1 MPIQTDLSV
10 SPYFDDFRE
19 EKNFYK
25 ILFQPEVSVQ
35 ARELNQLQTIL
46 QNQIERFGD
55 NYAKKGTIISGCN
68 ITFYPRLP
76 YIKIKDVET
85 DGAPVNVSQ
94 YQNLYIRNSAN
105 LVALVQKT
113 EAGLEASRPN
123 LNTLFVQYQN
133 SGNDYNTSSYSENE
147 VLTVYD
153 PTNPIFK
160 ILISDGSS
168 SFANTDNV
176 VITPAVAVQNSTG
189 GNTFSI
195 TIEPNDFIRSAGV
208 AVGQI
213 VEVNST
219 ARDDALVLR
228 IKPTVDSLRVGNTAL
243 WSFYQNDTVEIYKN
257 ANPLVKT
264 TANRLDTVYGFG
276 AEASLVTD
284 GLGKIT
290 SISMVNTG
298 QGYDIEPYVSISSNS
313 AVASEINQFTATAQR
328 YLTNITVAGAID
340 SPVGF
345 GYGMAVDEGV
355 IYQKG
360 YFSRV
365 DEQLVIVE
373 KYSNTGFD
381 KSVGFYTNEEIIN
394 SSVDESLLD
403 NATGTPNY
411 TAPGADRL
419 KLTPQL
425 IVLDKAVA
433 DANSEFFTI
442 VDFAQGSPYKQNGS
456 TVYATIGDMIAQ
468 RTYEESGNYVL
479 DPFTLTTKD
488 SANTARA
495 GSKFNIYIDPGLA
508 YINGYR
514 VKTSASYVAEIDK
527 ATSYI
532 SKPGAKIALDYGGY
546 LRVNELGGNFNF
558 VAGDIVELYAGGS
571 TAVAVTFDNA
581 GDHVSLAG
589 HGLVAGQEVTFP
601 TIVTLTDLTTNTKYY
616 VVNTTTDTFQVAA
629 VAGGTPIVFSNN
641 GTGTMLVSGT
651 NTSGAKYITT
661 NAGSEI
667 TPVGTKIGQARVR
680 SVVYEPGSG
689 PVGTPEA
696 TYRMYI
702 FDVTFN
708 AGARAGDIRSVYYP
722 GANKGI
728 ADVVLDGG
736 VSQIYGQKNSKM
748 LFKSINATKSLSNTI
763 FTYRASLNTSVN
775 QEGLAVITPG
785 TNEEFPYTYGTFLSD
800 VEESTITVTP
810 TIEFQRSANASGG
823 VSTTSGSPTVAGTS
837 TQFLTAF
844 SEGDFIKVYTGA
856 GANTIGQI
864 KSIANNTSLTLISA
878 AGASVSGNAVQ
889 YFPKNVAIPLT
900 LGTDR
905 TARVPSSGPN
915 TGKLE
920 IDIGANI
927 SLASANVII
936 DYNITK
942 THEIK
947 SKTPVREAH
956 VRIKVSNSAVANAV
970 AGPWPL
976 GVADVFRLRN
986 VYVAN
991 GAAVNTTFNAATSVS
1006 ADADFI
1012 AIPSNPFSD
1021 GDQVTYLVAAGNT
1034 AIGGLANNTSY
1045 YVVESNT
1052 TGIKVSSTWGGAAAN
1067 LAVGTSETGH
1077 AFSGSP
1083 LFFTPTTNLVTDVT
1097 NQYYIDNNQNPD
1109 YLDISY
1115 LYRKPGTG
1123 SAGQNDVL
1131 LVVFDAFQTTGEG
1144 VKTINS
1150 YTIDDNHALDAIV
1163 AGAVNTLEVPE
1174 LFNAEGA
1181 YFDLRDQ
1188 IDIRPVSTSTIP
1200 LITNTAAYANSQIIN
1215 PVEPVDGVFANAQFN
1230 GQSAVSNTAETITL
1244 TSNPFVDGDA
1254 VLYYTAAGNTAI
1266 GGLANNTTYYVTQAN
1281 STSLQL
1287 LANPTDTTAVDLTS
1301 TATSQTG
1308 HYLQKAMLRFSE
1320 GIKYFPVPGTVS
1332 ESDVD
1337 YYVGRTDR
1345 VVLTTDGRFRVI
1357 KGTVGKD
1364 DVIPP
1369 APTDA
1374 MTINIVKIPPYP
1386 SLPKALNGDIAAI
1399 ADTRVF
1405 NEKSNLRRETFRIAT
1420 LLDANQQ
1427 AAIQIKPYT
1436 MADIATL
1443 ERRIKNLEYYVSV
1456 TLAET
1461 IARTRFIAS
1470 SVPNGTGGYD
1480 DRFKFGFFVD
1490 AFASYNFADLTNPEF
1505 YATIV
1510 SDQLIPK
1517 VSEFNLEFTYD
1528 LNSDGIIGETLASFD
1543 YNEQTLVSQLDST
1556 SAEGS
1561 VAISPELDTVEVRT
1575 VTQEIVSST
1584 GAYRS
1589 SARNDNK
1596 TVYEDW
1602 SYTFSSLAGPAKL
1615 FVNATDQKVQIE
1627 VYQSTVPGD
1636 TTGNPVITSTSFQKL
1651 TNADKAVGGGAY
1663 DLGSAL
1669 GYGRNTKAAARHES
1683 DGFSSHYPW
1692 VEDSFKMLWNHNPA
1706 NGQYYTIRVF
1716 KGAHSGGLFGGN
1728 SPKGFYVFRLYYPS
1742 DKVTVSTR
1750 TIPPRGKFEY
1760 QGSVY
1765 QVSPQTFTFTQS
1777 TQSIDLGY
1785 LYGGSIDVPNGYLAD
1800 AQRFDIT
1807 VTGLRP
1813 DTLHSFY
1820 FDEQDVTGK
1829 CTQVRNTPTT
1839 GTVPNGLVS
1848 DANGVL
1854 TLSFYYD
1861 AGINEAA
1868 ESDFTKQNQLAAQL
1882 AGIKTFSLT
1891 NIDGSSFASG
1901 SIELKY
1907 YAGQIN
1913 TMSVPVLEP
1922 ISIPSATITATT
1934 TATATP
1940 TTSVTESVIPSTGYD
1955 YTGGTLSDT
1964 NPSIVAGSPAILGLK
1979 NQDLGRV
1986 WLK

>member
-10 SPYFDDFRE
+10 SPYFDDFNE
-19 EKNFYK
+19 DKNFYK

-94 YQNLYIRNSAN
+94 YQNLYVRNSAN

-133 SGNDYNTSSYSENE
+133 SSNDFNTSTYTENE

-153 PTNPIFK
+153 PNNPIFK
-160 ILISDGSS
+160 VNISDGSS
-168 SFANTDNV
+168 GFANTDNV
-176 VITPAVAVQNSTG
+176 VITPAVAIQNSTG

-195 TIEPNDFIRSAGV
+195 AIEQNDFIRSAGV

-213 VEVNST
+213 VEVNT
-219 ARDDALVLR
+219 IARDDAIVLR
-228 IKPTVDSLRVGNTAL
+228 IKPTVDSLRIGNTAL
-243 WSFYQNDTVEIYKN
+243 WTFYENDTIEIYKN
-257 ANPLVKT
+257 SNPLLKS
-264 TANRLDTVYGFG
+264 TANRLETVYGFG
-276 AEASLVTD
+276 AEASLITD
-284 GLGKIT
+284 GLGKVT
-290 SISMVNTG
+290 SVTMVNTG
-298 QGYDIEPYVSISSNS
+298 QGYEIEPHVSISSNS
-313 AVASEINQFTATAQR
+313 AVASEVNQFTAVAQSF
-328 YLTNITVAGAID
+328 LTNITIAGAID
-340 SPVGF
+340 SPTGF

-365 DEQLVIVE
+365 DEQLVVVE
-373 KYSNTGFD
+373 KYANTGFD
-381 KSVGFYTNEEIIN
+381 KSVGFYSNEEIIN
-394 SSVDESLLD
+394 SSIDESLLD

-419 KLTPQL
+419 RITPQL
-425 IVLDKAVA
+425 VVLDKAVA

-479 DPFTLTTKD
+479 DPFTMTTKD
-488 SANTARA
+488 SANTART
-495 GSKFNIYIDPGLA
+495 GTKFNIYIDPGLA

-514 VKTSASYVAEIDK
+514 VKTSASFITEVDK
-527 ATSYI
+527 STTFLSRA
-532 SKPGAKIALDYGGY
+532 GAKIALDYGGY

-558 VAGDIVELYAGGS
+558 VAGDIVELYSGASPSVSVSFADTGDLV
-571 TAVAVTFDNA
+571 TAAN
-581 GDHVSLAG
+581 
-589 HGLVAGQEVTFP
+589 HGLLAGQEIVFSTLA
-601 TIVTLTDLTTNTKYY
+601 TITDVVVNTKYY
-616 VVNTTTDTFQVAA
+616 VINTTTNTFQVAA
-629 VAGGTPIVFSNN
+629 TAGGTAIAFAAD

-651 NTSGAKYITT
+651 NTSGAKYISTQ
-661 NAGSEI
+661 AGQAI
-667 TPVGTKIGQARVR
+667 TPSGSKIGQARVR

-696 TYRMYI
+696 TYRLYI

-708 AGARAGDIRSVYYP
+708 AGARAGDIRSAYYP

-728 ADVVLDGG
+728 ADVVLEGG
-736 VSQIYGQKNSKM
+736 VAQIYGQKNSKM
-748 LFKSINATKSLSNTI
+748 AFKSINATKSLSNTI
-763 FTYRASLNTSVN
+763 FTYRASLNTSIN
-775 QEGLAVITPG
+775 QTGLAVITPG
-785 TNEEFPYTYGTFLSD
+785 TNEEFPYTFGNFLSD

-810 TIEFQRSANASGG
+810 TVDFQRAANASGSA
-823 VSTTSGSPTVAGTS
+823 VATSGSATITGTS
-837 TQFLTAF
+837 SQFLSAF
-844 SEGDFIKVYTGA
+844 SEGDFIKV
-856 GANTIGQI
+856 ANTVANVVGQI
-864 KSIANNTSLTLISA
+864 KSIANNTSLVLLSPVATSIT
-878 AGASVSGNAVQ
+878 GNVVQ

-900 LGTDR
+900 LGADR

-915 TGKLE
+915 VGNLE
-920 IDIGANI
+920 IDIGADIN
-927 SLASANVII
+927 LASANVII

-942 THEIK
+942 SHEIK
-947 SKTPVREAH
+947 SKTPTRGAH
-956 VRIKVSNSAVANAV
+956 VRVKISNSAVSNAV

-991 GAAVNTTFNAATSVS
+991 GAAVNTTFNAATSINAGLNFVEL
-1006 ADADFI
+1006 
-1012 AIPSNPFSD
+1012 PSHPFSD
-1021 GDQVTYLVAAGNT
+1021 GDEVTYLTSAGNT
-1034 AIGGLANNTSY
+1034 AITGLANNTSY

-1052 TGIKVSSTWGGAAAN
+1052 SGIKLSTSFGGASAN
-1067 LAVGTSETGH
+1067 LDVGVSETGH
-1077 AFSGSP
+1077 GFAGSP
-1083 LFFTPTTNLVTDVT
+1083 LFFTPTTNLVSDVT
-1097 NQYYIDNNQNPD
+1097 NDYYIDNNQNPD

-1115 LYRKPGTG
+1115 LYRKPGSG
-1123 SAGQNDVL
+1123 NAGADDVL
-1131 LVVFDAFQTTGEG
+1131 LVVFDAFETVGEG
-1144 VKTINS
+1144 VKSINS
-1150 YTIDDNHALDAIV
+1150 YTIDDNHALNEIV

-1174 LFNAEGA
+1174 MFSAEGA

-1215 PVEPVDGVFANAQFN
+1215 PIEPVDGVFANASFN
-1230 GQSAVSNTAETITL
+1230 GLSAVSNTAETIAITN
-1244 TSNPFVDGDA
+1244 NPFVDGDA
-1254 VLYYTAAGNTAI
+1254 VLYSTAAGNTAI
-1266 GGLANNTTYYVTQAN
+1266 GGLSNNTTYFVTGAN
-1281 STSLQL
+1281 SSSIQL
-1287 LANPTDTTAVDLTS
+1287 LANKTDTVPLDLTS
-1301 TATSQTG
+1301 TSTSQTG
-1308 HYLQKAMLRFSE
+1308 HFLEKAMLRFSQ
-1320 GIKYFPVPGTVS
+1320 GAKFFPLPGTVS
-1332 ESDVD
+1332 ESDIE
-1337 YYVGRTDR
+1337 YYTSRTDR

-1357 KGTVGKD
+1357 KGTPGKD
-1364 DVIPP
+1364 DNVPP
-1369 APTDA
+1369 APIDA
-1374 MTINIVKIPPYP
+1374 MTINIIKIPPYP
-1386 SLPKALNGDIAAI
+1386 SLPKALSGDIATI
-1399 ADTRVF
+1399 ADTKVF
-1405 NEKSNLRRETFRIAT
+1405 NEKSNLRRDSFRIVT

-1436 MADIATL
+1436 MSDIATL

-1461 IARTRFIAS
+1461 IARTRFIGTSTNS
-1470 SVPNGTGGYD
+1470 SI

-1490 AFASYNFADLTNPEF
+1490 AFAGYNFADVTNPEF
-1505 YATIV
+1505 NATIV
-1510 SDQLIPK
+1510 DDQLVPK
-1517 VSEFNLEFTYD
+1517 IQEFNLEFTFD
-1528 LNSDGIIGETLASFD
+1528 LNSDGIIGESLASFD
-1543 YNEQTLVSQLDST
+1543 YNEYNLIGQLDST

-1561 VAISPELDTVEVRT
+1561 VAVSPELDPVEVRT
-1575 VTQEIVSST
+1575 VSQEIISTT

-1589 SARNDNK
+1589 SSRNDNK
-1596 TVYEDW
+1596 TVFEDW

-1627 VYQSTVPGD
+1627 IYQSKVPGD
-1636 TTGNPVITSTSFQKL
+1636 VSGNPVVTSTSFVKL
-1651 TNADKAVGGGAY
+1651 SNADKAVGGGAY
-1663 DLGSAL
+1663 DLRSAL
-1669 GYGRNTKAAARHES
+1669 GFGRGTVIANRHES

-1692 VEDSFKMLWNHNPA
+1692 VEDSFKLLWNHNPD
-1706 NGQYYTIRVF
+1706 NGQYYTVRVF
-1716 KGAHSGGLFGGN
+1716 KGGHSGAN
-1728 SPKGFYVFRLYYPS
+1728 SPKGFYVFRLFYPS
-1742 DKVTVSTR
+1742 DRVRVVTRNVL
-1750 TIPPRGKFEY
+1750 PRSKFEY

-1765 QVSPQTFTFTQS
+1765 QINPPAFTFTQS

-1785 LYGGSIDVPNGYLAD
+1785 IYGGKAEIPNGYLAD

-1807 VTGLRP
+1807 FTGLRP
-1813 DTLHSFY
+1813 NTKHFFY
-1820 FDEQDVTGK
+1820 FDELDVTAK
-1829 CTQVRNTPTT
+1829 CTQIRNTATP
-1839 GTVPNGLVS
+1839 GTVPDGLVS

-1854 TLSFYYD
+1854 VMSFYFD

-1868 ESDFTKQNQLAAQL
+1868 ASDFTKQNQLAAQL
-1882 AGIKTFSLT
+1882 AGIKSFNIS

-1901 SIELKY
+1901 SIQLKY
-1907 YAGQIN
+1907 YASQVD

-1922 ISIPSATITATT
+1922 ISIPSATIAATT

-1940 TTSVTESVIPSTGYD
+1940 TTSVTGSVVPGSDYNYGNGSTDNYSWN
-1955 YTGGTLSDT
+1955 GGGGVREWFSE
-1964 NPSIVAGSPAILGLK
+1964 N
-1979 NQDLGRV
+1979 NFRER
-1986 WLK
+1986 

>member
-10 SPYFDDFRE
+10 SPYFDDFNE
-19 EKNFYK
+19 GKNFYK
-25 ILFQPEVSVQ
+25 VLFQPEVSVQ

-105 LVALVQKT
+105 LVALVQKA

-153 PTNPIFK
+153 PKNPIFK
-160 ILISDGSS
+160 IVISDGSS
-168 SFANTDNV
+168 GFANTDNV

-195 TIEPNDFIRSAGV
+195 AIEPNDFIRSAGV

-213 VEVNST
+213 VEVNT
-219 ARDDALVLR
+219 IARDDAIVLR
-228 IKPTVDSLRVGNTAL
+228 IKPTVDSLAIGNTAL
-243 WSFYQNDTVEIYKN
+243 WTFYENDTIEIYKN
-257 ANPLVKT
+257 ANPLLKT
-264 TANRLDTVYGFG
+264 SANRIDTVYGYG
-276 AEASLVTD
+276 AAASLVTD

-298 QGYDIEPYVSISSNS
+298 QGYDINPYVSISSNS

-340 SPVGF
+340 SPIGF

-365 DEQLVIVE
+365 DEQLVVVE
-373 KYSNTGFD
+373 KYANTGFD
-381 KSVGFYTNEEIIN
+381 KSVGFYTNEEII
-394 SSVDESLLD
+394 SSSIDESLLD

-433 DANSEFFTI
+433 DANTEFFTI

-488 SANTARA
+488 SANTART
-495 GSKFNIYIDPGLA
+495 GTKFNIYIDPGLA

-514 VKTSASYVAEIDK
+514 VKTSASYIAEIDK
-527 ATSYI
+527 ATTYL
-532 SKPGAKIALDYGGY
+532 SKAGAKIAMDFGGY

-558 VAGDIVELYAGGS
+558 VAGDIVELYSGAS
-571 TAVAVTFDNA
+571 PAVAVTFDNA
-581 GDHVSLAG
+581 GDHVSLAN
-589 HGLVAGQEVTFP
+589 HGLVAGQEVVFP
-601 TIVTLTDLTTNTKYY
+601 TVVTLTELTANTKYY

-629 VAGGTPIVFSNN
+629 VAGGTPIVFSSN
-641 GTGTMLVSGT
+641 GTGTMIVSGT
-651 NTSGAKYITT
+651 NTSGAKYIST
-661 NAGSEI
+661 NAGNAI
-667 TPVGTKIGQARVR
+667 TSSGTKIGQARVR
-680 SVVYEPGSG
+680 SLVYEPGSG

-722 GANKGI
+722 GADRGI
-728 ADVVLDGG
+728 ADVVLEGG
-736 VSQIYGQKNSKM
+736 VAQIYGQKNSKM
-748 LFKSINATKSLSNTI
+748 MFKSVNATKALSNTV
-763 FTYRASLNTSVN
+763 FTYRASLNTSLN

-785 TNEEFPYTYGTFLSD
+785 TNEEFPYTYGAFLSD

-810 TIEFQRSANASGG
+810 TVDFQRFANASGG
-823 VSTTSGSPTVAGTS
+823 VSTTSGSATVTGTS

-900 LGTDR
+900 LGQDR

-936 DYNITK
+936 NYNITK

-947 SKTPVREAH
+947 TKTPTRSAH
-956 VRIKVSNSAVANAV
+956 VRIKASNSAVANAV

-991 GAAVNTTFNAATSVS
+991 GASVNATFNAATSIN
-1006 ADADFI
+1006 ADADFV
-1012 AIPSNPFSD
+1012 ALPGHPFSD
-1021 GDQVTYLVAAGNT
+1021 GDQVTYLTATGNT
-1034 AIGGLANNTSY
+1034 AVTGLANNTTY

-1052 TGIKVSSTWGGAAAN
+1052 TGIKVSTTWGGAAAN
-1067 LAVGTSETGH
+1067 LSVGTSETGH
-1077 AFSGSP
+1077 AFTGSP
-1083 LFFTPTTNLVTDVT
+1083 VFFTPQTNGVTDVT

-1115 LYRKPGTG
+1115 LYRKPGLGTIG
-1123 SAGQNDVL
+1123 SSDVL

-1144 VKTINS
+1144 VKSINS
-1150 YTIDDNHALDAIV
+1150 YTIDDTHALDEIV
-1163 AGAVNTLEVPE
+1163 AGAINTLEVPE
-1174 LFNAEGA
+1174 VFSAEGS
-1181 YFDLRDQ
+1181 YYDLRDQ
-1188 IDIRPVSTSTIP
+1188 IDVRPVSTSTIP
-1200 LITNTAAYANSQIIN
+1200 LITNAAAYANSQIIN

-1230 GQSAVSNTAETITL
+1230 GQSAVSNTAETIAITN
-1244 TSNPFVDGDA
+1244 NPFLDGDA

-1266 GGLANNTTYYVTQAN
+1266 GGLANNTTYYVTAAN
-1281 STSLQL
+1281 STTLQL
-1287 LANPTDTTAVDLTS
+1287 LANPTDTTPVDLTS

-1308 HYLQKAMLRFSE
+1308 HFLQKAMLRFSE
-1320 GIKYFPVPGTVS
+1320 GVKYFPVPGTVS
-1332 ESDVD
+1332 ESDIE

-1357 KGTVGKD
+1357 KGTPGKD
-1364 DVIPP
+1364 DNVPP

-1386 SLPKALNGDIAAI
+1386 SLPKALNGDIAVI
-1399 ADTRVF
+1399 ADTKVF
-1405 NEKSNLRRETFRIAT
+1405 NEKSNLRRDTFRITT

-1436 MADIATL
+1436 MGDIAIL

-1461 IARTRFIAS
+1461 IARTRFIPTSADGS
-1470 SVPNGTGGYD
+1470 M

-1490 AFASYNFADLTNPEF
+1490 AFASYSFADLTNPEF
-1505 YATIV
+1505 NITIV
-1510 SDQLIPK
+1510 EDQLVPK
-1517 VSEFNLEFTYD
+1517 IREFNLEFTFD
-1528 LNSDGIIGETLASFD
+1528 LNSDGVIGESLASFD
-1543 YNEQTLVSQLDST
+1543 YNEYNLISQLNST
-1556 SAEGS
+1556 SAEGTVS
-1561 VAISPELDTVEVRT
+1561 LSPELDTVEVRT
-1575 VTQEIVSST
+1575 VSQEIVSTT

-1615 FVNATDQKVQIE
+1615 FVNACDQKVQIE
-1627 VYQSTVPGD
+1627 VYQSSIPGD
-1636 TTGNPVITSTSFQKL
+1636 TSGTPVITSTSFQKL

-1663 DLGSAL
+1663 DMGAAL
-1669 GYGRNTKAAARHES
+1669 GYGKDAKVANRHES

-1692 VEDSFKMLWNHNPA
+1692 VEDSFKLLWNHNPD

-1728 SPKGFYVFRLYYPS
+1728 SPKGFYAFRLYYPS
-1742 DKVTVSTR
+1742 DKVTTTSR
-1750 TIPPRGKFEY
+1750 TITPRGKFEY

-1765 QVSPQTFTFTQS
+1765 QVSPSTFTFTQT
-1777 TQSIDLGY
+1777 TQSIDFGY
-1785 LYGGSIDVPNGYLAD
+1785 IYGGSVDVPNGYLAD

-1807 VTGLRP
+1807 FTGLRP
-1813 DTLHSFY
+1813 NTKHFFY
-1820 FDEQDVTGK
+1820 FDEQDMTDK
-1829 CTQVRNTPTT
+1829 CAQLRNTPTT
-1839 GTVPNGLVS
+1839 GSVPAGLVS
-1848 DANGVL
+1848 DANGIL
-1854 TLSFYYD
+1854 TMSFYYD

-1882 AGIKTFSLT
+1882 AGIKTFSVT
-1891 NIDGSSFASG
+1891 NVDGSSFASG
-1901 SIELKY
+1901 KIELKY
-1907 YAGQIN
+1907 YANQIN

-1922 ISIPSATITATT
+1922 ISVPSATIVATT
-1934 TATATP
+1934 TATANP
-1940 TTSVTESVIPSTGYD
+1940 TTSVTQSVIPGND
-1955 YTGGTLSDT
+1955 YNYGGGTTTDSNGGGT
-1964 NPSIVAGSPAILGLK
+1964 WNGFG
-1979 NQDLGRV
+1979 NFGGGGRV
-1986 WLK
+1986 FLDNENVQMV

>member
-10 SPYFDDFRE
+10 SPYFDDFKE

-195 TIEPNDFIRSAGV
+195 AIEPNDFIRSAGV

-228 IKPTVDSLRVGNTAL
+228 IKPTVDSLRLGNTAL
-243 WSFYQNDTVEIYKN
+243 WTFYENDTVEIYKN
-257 ANPLVKT
+257 ANPLLKT

-276 AEASLVTD
+276 AEASLITD
-284 GLGKIT
+284 GLGKVT

-328 YLTNITVAGAID
+328 YLTTITVAGAID
-340 SPVGF
+340 SPIGF

-425 IVLDKAVA
+425 IVLEKAVA

-488 SANTARA
+488 SANTART

-514 VKTSASYVAEIDK
+514 VKTSASYIAEIDK

-558 VAGDIVELYAGGS
+558 TAGDIVELYTGATG
-571 TAVAVTFDNA
+571 A
-581 GDHVSLAG
+581 
-589 HGLVAGQEVTFP
+589 Q
-601 TIVTLTDLTTNTKYY
+601 Y
-616 VVNTTTDTFQVAA
+616 VTTTPGAD
-629 VAGGTPIVFSNN
+629 I
-641 GTGTMLVSGT
+641 
-651 NTSGAKYITT
+651 TS
-661 NAGSEI
+661 
-667 TPVGTKIGQARVR
+667 VGTKIGQARVR
-680 SVVYEPGSG
+680 SIVYEPGSG
-689 PVGTPEA
+689 PVGTPQA
-696 TYRMYI
+696 TYRLYL
-702 FDVTFN
+702 FDMTFN

-728 ADVVLDGG
+728 ADVVLEGG
-736 VSQIYGQKNSKM
+736 VAQIYGQKNSKM
-748 LFKSINATKSLSNTI
+748 LFKSVNATKALSNTI

-785 TNEEFPYTYGTFLSD
+785 TNEEFPYTYGSFLSD

-810 TIEFQRSANASGG
+810 TVEFQRAANASGSVTATLG
-823 VSTTSGSPTVAGTS
+823 QSNVTGSG

-844 SEGDFIKVYTGA
+844 SEGDFIKIYDG
-856 GANTIGQI
+856 GSNSTIGQI
-864 KSIANNTSLTLISA
+864 KSIANNTFLTLI
-878 AGASVSGNAVQ
+878 GTASNTITANAVQ
-889 YFPKNVAIPLT
+889 FFPKNVAIPLT
-900 LGTDR
+900 LGVDR

-947 SKTPVREAH
+947 SKTPVRSAH

-991 GAAVNTTFNAATSVS
+991 GAAVNTSFNAATSVN

-1012 AIPSNPFSD
+1012 AIPNNPFSD

-1034 AIGGLANNTSY
+1034 AIAGLANNTSY

-1052 TGIKVSSTWGGAAAN
+1052 TGIKVSSTWGGTAAN
-1067 LAVGTSETGH
+1067 LAIGTSETGH

-1083 LFFTPTTNLVTDVT
+1083 LLFTPTTNLVTDVT
-1097 NQYYIDNNQNPD
+1097 NEYYIDNNQNPD

-1150 YTIDDNHALDAIV
+1150 YTIDDNHALDNIV
-1163 AGAVNTLEVPE
+1163 AGAVNTLEIPE

-1215 PVEPVDGVFANAQFN
+1215 PIEPVDGVFANTQFN

-1244 TSNPFVDGDA
+1244 ASNPFVDGDA

-1287 LANPTDTTAVDLTS
+1287 LANPSDTTAIDLTS

-1364 DVIPP
+1364 DMVPP

-1386 SLPKALNGDIAAI
+1386 SLPKALNGDVAAI
-1399 ADTRVF
+1399 ADTKVF
-1405 NEKSNLRRETFRIAT
+1405 NEKANLRRDTFRIVT

-1490 AFASYNFADLTNPEF
+1490 AFASYSFADLTNPEF

-1510 SDQLIPK
+1510 SDQLVPK

-1543 YNEQTLVSQLDST
+1543 YNEYTLINQADST

-1561 VAISPELDTVEVRT
+1561 VAISPELDNVEVRT

-1615 FVNATDQKVQIE
+1615 FVNACDQKVQIE

-1636 TTGNPVITSTSFQKL
+1636 TSGNPVITSTSFQKL

-1669 GYGRNTKAAARHES
+1669 GYGRNTKAASRHES

-1692 VEDSFKMLWNHNPA
+1692 VEDSFKMLWNHNPV

-1777 TQSIDLGY
+1777 TQSINLGY
-1785 LYGGSIDVPNGYLAD
+1785 MFGGSINIPNGYLAD

-1807 VTGLRP
+1807 ITGLRP
-1813 DTLHSFY
+1813 NTLHSFY
-1820 FDEQDVTGK
+1820 FDEQDVTSK
-1829 CTQVRNTPTT
+1829 CTQVRNVPTV

-1848 DANGVL
+1848 DNNGVL

-1882 AGIKTFSLT
+1882 AGIKTFSVT

-1901 SIELKY
+1901 TIELKY
-1907 YAGQIN
+1907 YANQVN
-1913 TMSVPVLEP
+1913 TMTVPVLEP
-1922 ISIPSATITATT
+1922 ISVPSATIAATT
-1934 TATATP
+1934 VATATP
-1940 TTSVTESVIPSTGYD
+1940 TTSVTESVIPSTGYN
-1955 YTGGTLSDT
+1955 YGGGTTTDANGGGTWNGFGNFGGGIRTGAFENNEQL
-1964 NPSIVAGSPAILGLK
+1964 
-1979 NQDLGRV
+1979 R
-1986 WLK
+1986 